1 MSMLENDAVRLRA
14 LEPND
19 VDLLYV
25 WENDMDVWRVST
37 TIAPISRKALADYI
51 KHSGLDIYQAKQ
63 LRLVIED
70 KGDSLTSVGLIDLFN
85 FDPFHRRA
93 EVGLLVARQS
103 DRHRG
108 YATNALML
116 MEEYALGFLGLHQL
130 YSNVASSNAVCLSL
144 FAKLGYTE
152 AGVKRDWRR
161 TAQGWDDEVMLQRVK
176 G

>member
-116 MEEYALGFLGLHQL
+116 M
-130 YSNVASSNAVCLSL
+130 
-144 FAKLGYTE
+144 
-152 AGVKRDWRR
+152 
-161 TAQGWDDEVMLQRVK
+161 
-176 G
+176 